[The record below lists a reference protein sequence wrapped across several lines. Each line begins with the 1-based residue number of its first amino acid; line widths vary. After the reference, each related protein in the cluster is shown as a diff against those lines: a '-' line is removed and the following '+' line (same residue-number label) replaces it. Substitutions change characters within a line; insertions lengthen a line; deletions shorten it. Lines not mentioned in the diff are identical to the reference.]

1 MLFDYADAN
10 VWPQADRCNIF
21 DEKISSDANN
31 R

>member
-10 VWPQADRCNIF
+10 VWPKADRCNIY
-21 DEKISSDANN
+21 DEKISKEHNN